1 DGWTVRLGIR
11 TGAGASRVLRT
22 HDDGPAA
29 RPQLAAD
36 ISLTPAALAPAAHRL
51 GSRSATLPAASIH
64 DDVRVR
70 SGEHAVEVLEARR
83 PIPRD
88 DDETASR
95 RDRRAPRRARP
106 PPPPLPPPRSCPGH
120 PPPAG

>member
-1 DGWTVRLGIR
+1 GIGRGGRPVAVPIAERQGRRGVDGVTVRLGIL

-83 PIPRD
+83 P
-88 DDETASR
+88 
-95 RDRRAPRRARP
+95 
-106 PPPPLPPPRSCPGH
+106 
-120 PPPAG
+120 